1 MTLPVT
7 TRPAVAGA
15 TVVANPLAGPPPLW
29 SPYGRGPVEFHRRLP
44 GYEVTPLISAPA
56 LAQRLGVGRLLIKT
70 ETARFGLP
78 AFKMLGASWAS
89 YRALVE
95 RLGQEPA
102 AWANITELSGRL
114 QRLRP
119 FALAAATDG
128 NHGRAVARMARWLGF
143 GAHIFVPEGTAVAR
157 IQAISD
163 EGASVTVVR
172 GDYEDAV
179 ARSAE
184 EAGWRCLVIS
194 DTGWPGYEMVPRWVI
209 EGYSTMFWEVDDRLE
224 ASATPAPDVVVVPV
238 GVGAL
243 AAATVNHWGRK
254 NSPPAIAGVE
264 PLDAN
269 CVMQSALAGRPVVV
283 PGPHLSVMA
292 GLNCGTPSPVAWPL
306 VSAGL
311 STLIAVDDEMARQAV
326 RDLAAIGVAAGE
338 TGAAALAGLS
348 ALPAWPAKG
357 NALAPEGT
365 GGRPLTGATVLPAA
379 TVLVVCTEGPTD
391 PAEWRRTLGIEL
403 I

>member
-1 MTLPVT
+1 MRLPVAGK
-7 TRPAVAGA
+7 PAVART

-29 SPYGRGPVEFHRRLP
+29 SPYTRAPVEFHRRLP
-44 GYEVTPLISAPA
+44 RYEVTPLINAPA
-56 LAQRLGVGRLLIKT
+56 LAEQLGARQLLIKS

-89 YRALVE
+89 YRALVD
-95 RLGQEPA
+95 RLGEEPA
-102 AWANITELSGRL
+102 PWANITELAGRL

-143 GAHIFVPEGTAVAR
+143 GAHIFVPEGTAAAR
-157 IQAISD
+157 IKAISD
-163 EGASVTVVR
+163 EGASVTVVA

-184 EAGWRCLVIS
+184 EAGYRCLVIS
-194 DTGWPGYEMVPRWVI
+194 DTGWPGYEVVPRWVV
-209 EGYSTMFWEVDDRLE
+209 EGYSTMFWEVDDQLE
-224 ASATPAPDVVVVPV
+224 ASGQPLPDVVVVPV

-254 NSPPAIAGVE
+254 EPPPAIAGVE

-269 CVMQSALAGRPVVV
+269 CVMASALAGHMVMV
-283 PGPHLSVMA
+283 PGPHRSVMA

-311 STLIAVDDEMARQAV
+311 STLVAVDDEMARQAV
-326 RDLAAIGVAAGE
+326 RDLAAIGIEAGE
-338 TGAAALAGLS
+338 TGAAGLAGL
-348 ALPAWPAKG
+348 
-357 NALAPEGT
+357 NALQASLSAPG
-365 GGRPLTGATVLPAA
+365 PDA
-379 TVLVVCTEGPTD
+379 TVLVLCTEGPTD
-391 PAEWRRTLGIEL
+391 PVEWRRTLGL
-403 I
+403 GLA